1 MDESRMGKLR
11 EDNEIAFLHADICL
25 SSPESFSIEEKARIC
40 EEMSSSNKAIEDAM
54 RADFESLEPE
64 HRAAL
69 RDALC
74 ESGQMTPEWWCE
86 LLLGKTPEAPDDIS
100 EP

>member
-11 EDNEIAFLHADICL
+11 EDNEIAFLRADICL

-40 EEMSSSNKAIEDAM
+40 EEMSSSNKAVEDAM
-54 RADFESLEPE
+54 RADFELLEPE
-64 HRAAL
+64 YRAAL
-69 RDALC
+69 LDALC

-86 LLLGKTPEAPDDIS
+86 LLLGKILDAPDDIS